1 MIGTITNCCTIL
13 TGSFIGSRLKNGLP
27 DKFKNTMMTCMGL
40 AATVLGINSVAN
52 NMPNST
58 MPVLFIISLALG
70 GILGQWIDIDSKF
83 QKLTNRFGKE
93 GLAQGLSTA
102 VLLFCIGTLSILGPI
117 ESALNN
123 NHTYLFT
130 NATLDLV
137 TSMVLAATFG
147 FGIALSAIVLFCW
160 QGSIYMLAG
169 IIAPYVTPE
178 LMCEISIIGGILI
191 FSSGLSILEIKKI
204 NTINLL
210 PALIVPPIF
219 FVIKSLI
226 GF

>member
-1 MIGTITNCCTIL
+1 MIGTIANCCTIL

-58 MPVLFIISLALG
+58 IPVLFIISLAIG
-70 GILGQWIDIDSKF
+70 GIIGQWIDIDSKF

-160 QGSIYMLAG
+160 QGSIYLLAG
-169 IIAPYVTPE
+169 IIAPYMTPE

-210 PALIVPPIF
+210 PALIIPPVV

-226 GF
+226 GM